1 MTPRVRVE
9 PSVAPSGEHGSVV
22 TLRKA
27 FHGPRAAGGT
37 EPSWLKNS
45 SIFCDWVEPFAF
57 ALISPPIDNQQTLA
71 PNVELSWPLL
81 RSGV

>member
-22 TLRKA
+22 IHRKA
-27 FHGPRAAGGT
+27 FHAARAAGGT

-45 SIFCDWVEPFAF
+45 SIFLRFGRAVRVCPDLSPR
-57 ALISPPIDNQQTLA
+57 LTIS
-71 PNVELSWPLL
+71 EH
-81 RSGV
+81 

>member
-22 TLRKA
+22 IHRKA
-27 FHGPRAAGGT
+27 FHAARAAGGT

-45 SIFCDWVEPFAF
+45 SIFCDLVEPFAF
-57 ALISPPIDNQQTLA
+57 ALISPPD
-71 PNVELSWPLL
+71 
-81 RSGV
+81 